1 MHSSRRACARV
12 DDLLTLS
19 ALESEQNA
27 LQECRAAVARAAA
40 DARALSAGQHVIEL
54 DLVSPPR

>member
-1 MHSSRRACARV
+1 MHEQAKSMQRLV

-27 LQECRAAVARAAA
+27 LQEAVSPVGAAAARARRRRH
-40 DARALSAGQHVIEL
+40 ARCRQDSM
-54 DLVSPPR
+54 